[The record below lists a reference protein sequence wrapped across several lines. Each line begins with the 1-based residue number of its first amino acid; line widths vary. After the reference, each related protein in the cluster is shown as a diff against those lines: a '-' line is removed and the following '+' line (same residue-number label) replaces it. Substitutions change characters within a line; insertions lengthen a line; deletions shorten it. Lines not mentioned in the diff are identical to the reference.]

1 VHGTAARY
9 FTALELRE
17 RRPAPGGSDGPG
29 KGEATCIYH
38 LRDME
43 MGHLAKKLGVEREMD
58 GSGYL
63 ATIATYHHPRKNAIY
78 LLASEGFWQCDKFRI
93 RAVIPHPP
101 LVE

>member
-1 VHGTAARY
+1 MHGTAARY

-63 ATIATYHHPRKNAIY
+63 AMIDNYHLPRKNATFRLVIWHGY
-78 LLASEGFWQCDKFRI
+78 LWG
-93 RAVIPHPP
+93 
-101 LVE
+101 